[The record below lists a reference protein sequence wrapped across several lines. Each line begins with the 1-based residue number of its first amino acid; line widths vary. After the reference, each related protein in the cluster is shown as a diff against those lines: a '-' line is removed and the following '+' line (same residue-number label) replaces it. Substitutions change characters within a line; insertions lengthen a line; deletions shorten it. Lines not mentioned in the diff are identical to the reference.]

1 MTMHERW
8 KRYQELRRQ
17 FPAEFEKGA
26 PPGLCLEGDAPDR
39 AGVPLGVLEEH
50 DRWFWVREWDGQRSV
65 ERPVYRDGRLREE
78 IEGYFRLTEER
89 PELFVQSPLVPLCL
103 DRHAMLEFVRQTGRR
118 VGLVFDNGIYYQ
130 VLADLIAGAQPY
142 VYARIVYP
150 QRRSNGTVI
159 VPVHTDGQGV
169 RRFGVLQ
176 VFRHSLRALS
186 GGEFP
191 RGFLAPG
198 LSPEENARKELGE
211 EFGVRPEQI
220 RAMTLL
226 GETRSDTG
234 LSAGQVQIYLAELE
248 GEVPRGTLDHEGIA
262 GSFWLREEELRARLA
277 SGQILDGL
285 TQSAYLLYKLKEN
298 EWESPW
304 KGNNMK

>member
-1 MTMHERW
+1 MHKHWER
-8 KRYQELRRQ
+8 YLELRRQ
-17 FPAEFEKGA
+17 FPAEFEHGA
-26 PPGLCLEGDAPDR
+26 PPGLCLEEDAPVR
-39 AGVPLGVLEEH
+39 AGIPLGVLEEH
-50 DRWFWVREWDGQRSV
+50 DQWLWVREWDGQRSV
-65 ERPVYRDGRLREE
+65 ERPVYRDSRLREE

-103 DRHAMLEFVRQTGRR
+103 DRHTMLEFVRQTGRR
-118 VGLVFDNGIYYQ
+118 VGLVFDNRIYYQ
-130 VLADLIAGAQPY
+130 VLADLIGGERPY
-142 VYARIVYP
+142 VYARIIYP

-159 VPVHTDGQGV
+159 VPVHTDEQGV

-176 VFRHSLRALS
+176 VFRHSLRDLS

-211 EFGVRPEQI
+211 EFGVQPGQI

-248 GEVPRGTLDHEGIA
+248 GEVPRGTLAHEGIV

-285 TQSAYLLYKLKEN
+285 TQSAYLLCKLKEN
-298 EWESPW
+298 EWERP
-304 KGNNMK
+304 